1 MLFAVRLSQL
11 HHQGPILP
19 HCASQSWRAN
29 PLFVTNHLLK
39 QIHNA
44 VTAQL
49 VSVVV
54 TLQVV
59 ERFSFAVP
67 VRRPLSLR
75 LPRHAIRLPNC
86 PSQKCN
92 CVIRLPVAILAHTS
106 CSARLLSAGGN
117 SHAATSVL
125 NGVRSRQTMLTEK
138 ICVKYQRLST
148 TPHLAIAQIFRINL
162 WRNGQCQAGD
172 SPLDKLYLVHLLSS
186 LCSLNGLGMAY
197 IKCRDSWN
205 KSPEERKFIRR
216 LDACLITY
224 ATLSYFSKY
233 LDLQNVTVSTQMI
246 PRLTS

>member
-1 MLFAVRLSQL
+1 MLFAVRLSQP
-11 HHQGPILP
+11 HQGPILP

-162 WRNGQCQAGD
+162 WRKWAMP
-172 SPLDKLYLVHLLSS
+172 S
-186 LCSLNGLGMAY
+186 
-197 IKCRDSWN
+197 
-205 KSPEERKFIRR
+205 RR
-216 LDACLITY
+216 LALGQVISGAPLVITMLTQRPWHGLHEIQGFLEQ
-224 ATLSYFSKY
+224 ATRRAQIY
-233 LDLQNVTVSTQMI
+233 
-246 PRLTS
+246 